1 LGSKWKD
8 LENHSLVGEARNL
21 GMLAAIEIVEDK
33 ENCKRFENSAEIVGR
48 CRDFCYE
55 NGIVMRAI
63 KNKMVI
69 SPPLICNNEH
79 IDEIIEKVWKCLDL
93 TAQSIK

>member
-1 LGSKWKD
+1 LGCLRLLKLLK
-8 LENHSLVGEARNL
+8 
-21 GMLAAIEIVEDK
+21 I
-33 ENCKRFENSAEIVGR
+33 KRTVRDFDNSAEIVGR
-48 CRDFCYE
+48 CKNFCYE

-69 SPPLICNNEH
+69 APPLICNNEH
-79 IDEIIEKVWKCLDL
+79 IDEIIAKVWKCLDL

>member
-1 LGSKWKD
+1 MLECLQQLKLLKIKKIACD
-8 LENHSLVGEARNL
+8 LIIAG
-21 GMLAAIEIVEDK
+21 
-33 ENCKRFENSAEIVGR
+33 EIVGK

-55 NGIVMRAI
+55 NGLVMRAI

-69 SPPLICNNEH
+69 SPPLICTNEH

-93 TAQSIK
+93 TAKSIK

>member
-1 LGSKWKD
+1 MGSKWKD
-8 LENHSLVGEARNL
+8 LENHSLVGEARQV

-33 ENCKRFENSAEIVGR
+33 ENCKRFDNSGEIVGK

-55 NGIVMRAI
+55 NGLVMRAI

-69 SPPLICNNEH
+69 SPPLICSNEH

-93 TAQSIK
+93 TAKSIK

>member
-1 LGSKWKD
+1 M
-8 LENHSLVGEARNL
+8 VG
-21 GMLAAIEIVEDK
+21 K
-33 ENCKRFENSAEIVGR
+33 

-55 NGIVMRAI
+55 NGLVMRAI

-69 SPPLICNNEH
+69 SPPLICTNEH

-93 TAQSIK
+93 TAKSIK